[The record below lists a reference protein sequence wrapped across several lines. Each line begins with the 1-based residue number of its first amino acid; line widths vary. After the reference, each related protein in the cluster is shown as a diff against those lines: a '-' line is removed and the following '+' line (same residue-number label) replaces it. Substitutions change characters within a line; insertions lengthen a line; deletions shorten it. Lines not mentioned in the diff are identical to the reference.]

1 MKKDGAVD
9 LQWMEEIL
17 RNPPPVD
24 RWFLPLFIGFQPSK
38 VVQDFF
44 HPQGEQ
50 THTHI
55 TANWYTIYKSQKNSV
70 HGLMY
75 NIYIRIYI
83 YTVYIYMHQALPP
96 PPPPMDGSHILP
108 PYEIFPLPPRGVV
121 GVVVLSLSPP
131 CGVVGVWY
139 CPPPPLWCGGGVVLS
154 PCFSFD
160 LIPTEVH
167 A

>member
-17 RNPPPVD
+17 RNPLPVD

-75 NIYIRIYI
+75 NIYIYI
-83 YTVYIYMHQALPP
+83 YTVYIYIHCIYIYAPGP
-96 PPPPMDGSHILP
+96 ATPPPPMDGSHILP

-131 CGVVGVWY
+131 VVWWGCGTVPLPPCGVVGVWY
-139 CPPPPLWCGGGVVLS
+139 CPPAFLL
-154 PCFSFD
+154 
-160 LIPTEVH
+160 T
-167 A
+167 

>member
-55 TANWYTIYKSQKNSV
+55 TANWYTIYKSQKIV
-70 HGLMY
+70 PMGLCI
-75 NIYIRIYI
+75 IYIYIYI
-83 YTVYIYMHQALPP
+83 YTVYIYIYMHQALPP
-96 PPPPMDGSHILP
+96 PLPPWMGPIYCPHMRSSPFPPVVWWGWWYCPSPPPVVWWGCGTV
-108 PYEIFPLPPRGVV
+108 PL
-121 GVVVLSLSPP
+121 PP

-139 CPPPPLWCGGGVVLS
+139 CPPAFLL
-154 PCFSFD
+154 
-160 LIPTEVH
+160 T
-167 A
+167 